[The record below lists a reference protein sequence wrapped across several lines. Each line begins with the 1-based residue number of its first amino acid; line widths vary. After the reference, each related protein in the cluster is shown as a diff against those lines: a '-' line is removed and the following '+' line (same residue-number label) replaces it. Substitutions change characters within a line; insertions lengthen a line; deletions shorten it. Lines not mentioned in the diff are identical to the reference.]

1 MATFESYV
9 IFAVAWGV
17 WMICY
22 AILSEIFRVMLPIAE
37 NLGGDTVGE
46 PISWLWAVVDHWA
59 LIGLIGVFISLLTV
73 GILENRRPVA

>member
-9 IFAVAWGV
+9 IAALTWAV

-37 NLGGDTVGE
+37 DLGGNTVGE
-46 PISWLWAVVDHWA
+46 PIGWLWSIIDHWA
-59 LIGLIGVFISLLTV
+59 LIGLIGVFISMLAV
-73 GILENRRPVA
+73 GILENRRPLT